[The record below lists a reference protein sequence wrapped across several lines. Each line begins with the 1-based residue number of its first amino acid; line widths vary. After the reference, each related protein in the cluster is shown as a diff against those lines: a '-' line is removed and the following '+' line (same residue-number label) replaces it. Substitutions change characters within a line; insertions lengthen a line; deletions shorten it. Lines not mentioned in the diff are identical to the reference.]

1 MSMEISP
8 QHHSIVLGKQN
19 SNLKMIMQRTGTQI
33 MFPDA
38 GDPNIPSLKK
48 SNVIITG
55 AIHNV
60 YLARQQLVVSLTNIH
75 AYVSMSGLDVPQRS
89 LQNFTRSEWQI
100 RFLNAVRNRHWYI
113 DRSLTGQVHR
123 GSCRRGQFVCSK
135 NNIECFSVPES
146 PQWLNKNQSE

>member
-1 MSMEISP
+1 MFLCLKNAQSQIQVQMSMEISP

-19 SNLKMIMQRTGTQI
+19 SNLKMIMQRTGTQV

-60 YLARQQLVVSLTNIH
+60 YLARQQLVVSSHRHPYLSVILLSQKKNTVR
-75 AYVSMSGLDVPQRS
+75 VSVG
-89 LQNFTRSEWQI
+89 
-100 RFLNAVRNRHWYI
+100 
-113 DRSLTGQVHR
+113 
-123 GSCRRGQFVCSK
+123 
-135 NNIECFSVPES
+135 
-146 PQWLNKNQSE
+146 